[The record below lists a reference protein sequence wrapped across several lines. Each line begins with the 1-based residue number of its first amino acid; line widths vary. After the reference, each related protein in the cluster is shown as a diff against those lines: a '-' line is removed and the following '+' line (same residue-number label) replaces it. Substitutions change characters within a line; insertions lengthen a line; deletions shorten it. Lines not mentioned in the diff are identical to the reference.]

1 MLKLGEQN
9 AGRFEP
15 RIWRLLVLLPVC
27 GVAVAEVPLT
37 PHVAEYKVKINVV
50 GGRLDTQLL
59 ADAKGYVATHTIRP
73 TGLSRMISR
82 GSIEETSA
90 FVTTDGGIRPRRY
103 FTQDTI
109 TSDRENVDI
118 EFDWGT
124 GEARGTL
131 NGEPVTSTMSAIAHD
146 RVSIQYELMHDLL
159 NDGPSKEYVLFDVD
173 RLKTVSV
180 RNIGE
185 KTVKVPAGRYDVVGI
200 QHQAINSK
208 RITTL
213 WCAKELGYLP
223 VVIEQHRKGKL
234 RVRASLT
241 RYEPVQ

>member
-1 MLKLGEQN
+1 MKFGGQN
-9 AGRFEP
+9 AGRFDP
-15 RIWRLLVLLPVC
+15 RTWRLLALLLVS
-27 GVAVAEVPLT
+27 GIAAGEVPLT

-50 GGRLDTQLL
+50 GGRLDTKLL
-59 ADAKGYVATHTIRP
+59 ADENGYIATHTIRP

-90 FVTTDGGIRPRRY
+90 FVTADGGIRPRRY

-118 EFDWGT
+118 EFDWST

-131 NGEPVTSTMSAIAHD
+131 NGAPVASTMDAIAHD

-159 NDGPSKEYVLFDVD
+159 NDGPSQEYVLFDVD
-173 RLKTVSV
+173 RLKTLSV
-180 RNIGE
+180 RNVGE
-185 KTVKVPAGRYDVVGI
+185 KTVTVPAGRYEVVGI
-200 QHQAINSK
+200 QHQAVNSK
-208 RITTL
+208 RVTTL

-234 RVRASLT
+234 RVRASLA
-241 RYEPVQ
+241 RYEPLQ